1 MKTIKLI
8 ILSVFIL
15 SANALLAKGES
26 DTLKFKVYG
35 NCEMCKERIEDALDV
50 KGIKSA
56 NWNVESKMI
65 EVVYDKSKITEDK
78 IHILI
83 AESGY
88 DTDKKKAANSAYQDL
103 PGCCQYERPEG
114 VKP

>member
-26 DTLKFKVYG
+26 DTLNFKVYG
-35 NCEMCKERIEDALDV
+35 NCEMCQERIEEALDV
-50 KGIKSA
+50 RGVKSA
-56 NWNVESKMI
+56 HWNVESKMI

-78 IHILI
+78 IHTLI
-83 AESGY
+83 AEAGY
-88 DTDKKKAANSAYQDL
+88 DTDKKKAKDYDYKNL
-103 PGCCQYERPEG
+103 PGCCQYERAKE